1 MEMTEVP
8 VKRFDTKKGTIETKE
23 WVVSEKKVRL
33 MINTEEVTILSASPS
48 MIKELAV
55 GYVVGGGFLNINDVK
70 EVHVDGDTATILT
83 EKTVDTARPVKL
95 TEFPQISEVLTEKG
109 TVESPSKVS
118 ASAIIKAVSKL
129 QSGSRIWEKT
139 HAVHSAA
146 LFTERGD
153 ILLLVEDVSRR
164 NAFDKVIGYALLNGI
179 SSVSIAI
186 SGRISQDM
194 VLKAGRVGIS
204 LVASRSTIIEPAVTA
219 ASALGITLIGYV
231 RGSHL
236 VIFAHPERVSYIP
249 E

>member
-23 WVVSEKKVRL
+23 WVVSEIRVRL
-33 MINTEEVTILSASPS
+33 QINTEEVTILSASPS

-55 GYVVGGGFLNINDVK
+55 GYVVGGGFLNLNDVK
-70 EVHVDGDTATILT
+70 EIHVDGDEATVLT
-83 EKTVDTARPVKL
+83 ERTVDTARLVRF
-95 TEFPQISEVLTEKG
+95 TEFPQISEVPVEKC
-109 TVESPSKVS
+109 TVKSPSKVP

-129 QSGSRIWEKT
+129 QSGSRVWEKT

-179 SSVSIAI
+179 SSVYIAI
-186 SGRISQDM
+186 SGRITQDM
-194 VLKAGRVGIS
+194 VMKAGKVGIS
-204 LVASRSTIIEPAVTA
+204 LVASRSTIIEPAATA

-236 VIFAHPERVSYIP
+236 VIFAHPERVS
-249 E
+249 